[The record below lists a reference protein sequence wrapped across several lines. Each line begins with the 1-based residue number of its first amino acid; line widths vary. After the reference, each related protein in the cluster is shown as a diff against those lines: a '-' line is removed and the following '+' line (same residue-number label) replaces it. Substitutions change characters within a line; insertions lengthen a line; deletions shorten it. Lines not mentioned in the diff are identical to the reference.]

1 MAFKSEK
8 IPFPL
13 YGTPGKSVTRSG
25 AFPNYGGV
33 HCTGILGRVAA
44 KPLQPGHAGGA
55 GPGDSVYKSLMK
67 WLWLLSFAYTLNC
80 TEHEWGHKSPERP
93 TTASLWGPHK
103 HQRAGFIL
111 TPSLQEGWENL
122 PAGVARHARPALKCP
137 LAQTGAFF
145 LHRERPFQSRGSEQH
160 KEWKSLHSLNEIN
173 VSF

>member
-1 MAFKSEK
+1 MYCLLDGIVIRLTFIFIFKMAFKSEK

-67 WLWLLSFAYTLNC
+67 
-80 TEHEWGHKSPERP
+80 
-93 TTASLWGPHK
+93 
-103 HQRAGFIL
+103 
-111 TPSLQEGWENL
+111 
-122 PAGVARHARPALKCP
+122 
-137 LAQTGAFF
+137 
-145 LHRERPFQSRGSEQH
+145 
-160 KEWKSLHSLNEIN
+160 
-173 VSF
+173 